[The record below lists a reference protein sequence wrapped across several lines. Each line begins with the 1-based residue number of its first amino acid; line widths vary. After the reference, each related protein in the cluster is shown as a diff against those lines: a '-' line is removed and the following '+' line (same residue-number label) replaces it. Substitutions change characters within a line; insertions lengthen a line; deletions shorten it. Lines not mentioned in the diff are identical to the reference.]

1 MYSLGDYGN
10 AEDMTRFNA
19 TDARLLSVGDFAFV
33 RRSNGGYSYSVIV
46 EAPKAF
52 TSKEPFIKFKLD
64 SKGFTKTIPMTSWA
78 ANIQLLKT
86 PESIQTTEPIKT
98 HSSRRVSWAGSIRQN
113 RSKDAIGKDK
123 PVAHTTTGG
132 LGRRKSKRRVS
143 CAGNLQ
149 HSQKTNFFLSA
160 LASINHDSSFLEPY
174 DNI

>member
-33 RRSNGGYSYSVIV
+33 RRSNGGYSHSVIV

-52 TSKEPFIKFKLD
+52 TCKEPFIKFKLD

-86 PESIQTTEPIKT
+86 PESTKTEPIKT
-98 HSSRRVSWAGSIRQN
+98 HLSRRVSWADRI
-113 RSKDAIGKDK
+113 
-123 PVAHTTTGG
+123 
-132 LGRRKSKRRVS
+132 
-143 CAGNLQ
+143 
-149 HSQKTNFFLSA
+149 
-160 LASINHDSSFLEPY
+160 
-174 DNI
+174 